1 MLLFT
6 PTNTLTLRLA
16 LIMALFSYGASAAP
30 HSHTKRCND
39 VMYEPC
45 YAAADC
51 CAFSYCQSTVMDNGT
66 AVGACFPGF
75 SEKPYTKIVTPATA
89 LAIPTPAKTGY
100 KPPGSSGCADL
111 PWYDRI
117 YGC

>member
-66 AVGACFPGF
+66 AVGVSDNNPD
-75 SEKPYTKIVTPATA
+75 SEYLFLVLT
-89 LAIPTPAKTGY
+89 
-100 KPPGSSGCADL
+100 D
-111 PWYDRI
+111 D
-117 YGC
+117 